1 MLYFLCNSLGGDFWV
16 LGCRLLSEEKDM
28 LPNDQGMIEE
38 QRPVESDKDFGDMGR
53 GWFWI
58 QERPDIFFDVLNFD
72 RKPLDFSAI
81 VCWKTHPIQY
91 FTVSF
96 ASIYSIW
103 LTSWS
108 MCEEHQQFVLPFHGS
123 NLPKYGSRAEFVL
136 HHLRYRACRGFFFRR
151 FVSFRFEWQE
161 LSASKEKGSDCFP
174 RQKTMVLG
182 KELVLKLLRAWV
194 QKYYTPENLIP

>member
-1 MLYFLCNSLGGDFWV
+1 MLYFLCNSLGGDFGV

-81 VCWKTHPIQY
+81 VCWKTHPVQY

-103 LTSWS
+103 PTSWS

-123 NLPKYGSRAEFVL
+123 NLPKYLSRAEFVL
-136 HHLRYRACRGFFFRR
+136 HHLRYRALR
-151 FVSFRFEWQE
+151 FVSNCRSSVRRRRKVAIAFRGKRRW
-161 LSASKEKGSDCFP
+161 SWEKSWFWNSSEPGYEKM
-174 RQKTMVLG
+174 KT
-182 KELVLKLLRAWV
+182 
-194 QKYYTPENLIP
+194 